1 MKFNKFSVIFLIC
14 TLTSLP
20 LGLAQSP
27 EVQKIYQFTAAFLQ
41 DSLLVHGS
49 WSLTAIDTRTGEVL
63 VSVNSEKALAPA
75 SCLKV
80 VTSAVA
86 LSRLGSDFR
95 FETRLEYDG
104 EISPDGIL
112 LGDLYLTGGGDP
124 TLGTERIDSVLA
136 WPKLLDLWAGA
147 VQSAGISQIGGDLI
161 GDDSWFD
168 DMLVPDG
175 WVWVDLGNY
184 YGAGASGLCF
194 NENMYKL
201 FFRPGNQVG
210 NPARF
215 LRTEPEIPDLKFVNQ
230 MLTGAAGSGD
240 NGYIYC
246 APNQWRAWLR
256 GTVPAGVREFSIRG
270 SLPNPAKVSV
280 RLLEQAL
287 HAREIAI
294 DGDMWIFSEQPE
306 RGIYPNRKLLARTQS
321 PVLRDMVY
329 WLNKRSINLYA
340 EQFLKQLGK
349 QFKNSGSFA
358 AGSEVVTEYFKAKQ
372 IPTGGL
378 NLADGSGLSPFNQIT
393 TFQLAQILVKM
404 TNESCFRDFY
414 HSLPVAG
421 DPDDP
426 GSLNRWCL
434 NTPAAKNARI
444 KTGLIEQVRS
454 HAGYVYDRRGHL
466 IAFAMI
472 ANRFAGPVKKIDKL
486 HEKLVIQ
493 LSEIQ

>member
-1 MKFNKFSVIFLIC
+1 MKLDKFSLILLIC
-14 TLTSLP
+14 CLTPWQLVM
-20 LGLAQSP
+20 AQSP
-27 EVQKIYQFTAAFLQ
+27 AVQKIYQFTAAFLQ
-41 DSLLVHGS
+41 DSLLIHGS
-49 WSLTAIDTRTGEVL
+49 WSLTAIDTRTGELL
-63 VSVNSEKALAPA
+63 VTVNSEKALAPA
-75 SCLKV
+75 SCLKL

-86 LSRLGSDFR
+86 LSRLGTDFR

-104 EISPDGIL
+104 EISPDGML

-124 TLGTERIDSVLA
+124 TLGTGRIDSVLA
-136 WPKLLDLWAGA
+136 WPKLLEFWADA
-147 VQSAGISQIGGDLI
+147 VQSAGIGQIGGDLI

-168 DMLVPDG
+168 DVPVPDG

-201 FFRPGNQVG
+201 FFKPGNQAG
-210 NPARF
+210 DPARF
-215 LRTEPEIPDLKFVNQ
+215 LRTEPELPDLKFTNQ
-230 MLTGAAGSGD
+230 MQTGAAGSGD
-240 NGYIYC
+240 NGFIYC

-256 GTVPAGVREFSIRG
+256 GTVPAGVREFAIKG

-287 HAREIAI
+287 RARQIPI
-294 DGDMWIFSEQPE
+294 DGDARVFSEQPE
-306 RGIYPNRKLLARTQS
+306 MIRDSNRKLLARTQS

-340 EQFLKQLGK
+340 EQFLKQLGR

-358 AGSEVVTEYFKAKQ
+358 AGSEVVTEFFKARQ

-393 TFQLAQILVKM
+393 TFQLAQILAKM

-414 HSLPVAG
+414 QSLPIAG

-472 ANRFAGPVKKIDKL
+472 ANRFAGTVKKIDKL